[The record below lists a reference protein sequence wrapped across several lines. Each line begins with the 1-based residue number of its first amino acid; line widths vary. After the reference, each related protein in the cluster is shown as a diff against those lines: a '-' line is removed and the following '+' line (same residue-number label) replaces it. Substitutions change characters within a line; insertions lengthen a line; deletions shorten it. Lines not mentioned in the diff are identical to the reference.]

1 MQQNKTRTFLID
13 TLIAI
18 AILISGMI
26 FPMFA
31 FFFFIPQVILGYRY
45 GLGLSLGSFVL
56 SCAFGV
62 YFLGAAS
69 MLLLAPVG
77 LFAVLF
83 FFTMLRHRR
92 KYEDMLLGGTLGFTL
107 ILGGFFYYVE
117 RQSGVNLF
125 DAVKSNIEHLFEMY
139 QSGIAGNLSEE
150 QIRALEEMLSS
161 SIDYVRV
168 AMPGILMA
176 LSFGMAFVTL
186 WITGIALRKLAI
198 GNQNLPRLQE
208 FTIDRKASAG
218 LVIVLLTTLLLRAL
232 RYSYSEEL
240 ILNIVL
246 IFNFILGIQ
255 GLAVFDYFLAKK
267 SGKVVRILVPILIIL
282 FLRAWPIYG
291 FAGLI
296 DLLFDFRKKDRE
308 RGTKGS
314 AR

>member
-255 GLAVFDYFLAKK
+255 GLAVFDYFLSKK

>member
-83 FFTMLRHRR
+83 FCTMLHHRR
-92 KYEDMLLGGTLGFTL
+92 KYEDMLLGGTLGFML

-125 DAVKSNIEHLFEMY
+125 DAVKANIEHLFEMY

-150 QIRALEEMLSS
+150 QIRALEEILSS

>member
-18 AILISGMI
+18 AILISGSI

-56 SCAFGV
+56 SCAFGT

-83 FFTMLRHRR
+83 FFTMLYHRR

-117 RQSGVNLF
+117 RQSGINLF
-125 DAVKSNIEHLFEMY
+125 DAVKVNIEHLFEMY
-139 QSGIAGNLSEE
+139 QSGVAGNFSEE

>member
-83 FFTMLRHRR
+83 FFTMLHHRR